1 MWGFRLRPF
10 RVAPRALWSGT
21 DKVASVEGYA
31 DEECNKGWEGGESRI
46 SEVEKREF
54 VDDLRPSGWGVALL
68 LPRVVVV
75 VVVGMPRVV
84 WGGMAGLIREDRE
97 FLNDLPSSRGLTK
110 VLPRVTW
117 GGTAGSCLL
126 ARETVIREVSAA
138 DDSRL
143 LVRGV
148 LVGLYEGFGWGRAEW
163 KLLVCFLH
171 SLKSLG
177 VWGGSPSAGFPTDL
191 LVLSNSIE

>member
-1 MWGFRLRPF
+1 MRSVIRGGKVV
-10 RVAPRALWSGT
+10 RVEFL
-21 DKVASVEGYA
+21 K
-31 DEECNKGWEGGESRI
+31 SRNGSSWMI
-46 SEVEKREF
+46 F
-54 VDDLRPSGWGVALL
+54 VHRDGGVALL
-68 LPRVVVV
+68 LPRVVV

-97 FLNDLPSSRGLTK
+97 LLNDLPSSRGLTK

-126 ARETVIREVSAA
+126 ARENVIREVSAA

-191 LVLSNSIE
+191 LVLSNSIEKSTPRGSLETYTLITYMNK